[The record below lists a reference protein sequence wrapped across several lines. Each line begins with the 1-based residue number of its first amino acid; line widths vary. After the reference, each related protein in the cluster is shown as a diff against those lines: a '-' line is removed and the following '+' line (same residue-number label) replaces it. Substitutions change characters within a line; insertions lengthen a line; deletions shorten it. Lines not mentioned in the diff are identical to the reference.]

1 MNLNCIMSGIRLIR
15 SFHQK
20 TTQRRFSS
28 NELWLNF
35 LLISYS
41 IQKMV
46 SNESDSRLQ
55 SIITAFR
62 RSGSR
67 MFMKGQCNEHVFDE
81 PFKSSHEWTCWR
93 NNEYFAYKNIPHVLL
108 NWPLQHFYKGE
119 KMEAMKKRY
128 FATKPL
134 AYRKNDGFLRP
145 TNWIVSQQIFPCTQS
160 PLDCWLFSMLW
171 INSVCNQLMNHHLG
185 R

>member
-1 MNLNCIMSGIRLIR
+1 MNYGSIFFSFRTQSRKWFQMSLILDY
-15 SFHQK
+15 
-20 TTQRRFSS
+20 
-28 NELWLNF
+28 N
-35 LLISYS
+35 LL
-41 IQKMV
+41 
-46 SNESDSRLQ
+46 LQ
-55 SIITAFR
+55 HFEEVDRECSWR
-62 RSGSR
+62 V
-67 MFMKGQCNEHVFDE
+67 KCNEHVFDE